1 MTAIGPTAAHPAI
14 RRRGG
19 ERRAALID
27 AARELFLACGYEGTQ
42 MQDVAL
48 KAGSSKETLYRH
60 FPDKSALF
68 ASVIDAIAD
77 RLSTPVT
84 LAADGGSVQK
94 ILESFGES
102 LLQGLLQSEAIA
114 LHRLAIAEAGRFPE
128 LGRFFNQAG
137 PATVKAR
144 LADYL
149 RTETANGALNCG
161 DPSHAAA
168 LLLGSLIAD
177 LQLRALLGQEL
188 GSSDLHQH
196 VAEAV
201 AMFLTRYG
209 RI

>member
-102 LLQGLLQSEAIA
+102 LLQGLLQS
-114 LHRLAIAEAGRFPE
+114 AEAGRFPE